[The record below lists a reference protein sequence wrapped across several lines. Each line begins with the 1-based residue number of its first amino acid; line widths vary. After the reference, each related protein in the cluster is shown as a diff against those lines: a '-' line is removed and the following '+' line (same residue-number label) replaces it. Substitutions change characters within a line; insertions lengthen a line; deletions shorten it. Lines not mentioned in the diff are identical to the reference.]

1 MRHPCRLCHAAQC
14 PEIKLAVDHNGT
26 RVAARGNLLTSLIRM
41 EAALRIH
48 TQKREIVKAGCP
60 QLTDSDW
67 RSLREME
74 AVLAISKLSTTL
86 AQHEKV
92 FIGAYGPLVKL
103 QLLNALKSE
112 TCTLQS
118 DSQSDIRVCRL
129 SVPRSS
135 VFSCFALQCPSS
147 TRRR

>member
-1 MRHPCRLCHAAQC
+1 
-14 PEIKLAVDHNGT
+14 
-26 RVAARGNLLTSLIRM
+26 M

-48 TQKREIVKAGCP
+48 MQKREIMKAGCP

-92 FIGAYGPLVKL
+92 FIGAYGPSR
-103 QLLNALKSE
+103 QA
-112 TCTLQS
+112 
-118 DSQSDIRVCRL
+118 
-129 SVPRSS
+129 P
-135 VFSCFALQCPSS
+135 AAQCAQE
-147 TRRR
+147 